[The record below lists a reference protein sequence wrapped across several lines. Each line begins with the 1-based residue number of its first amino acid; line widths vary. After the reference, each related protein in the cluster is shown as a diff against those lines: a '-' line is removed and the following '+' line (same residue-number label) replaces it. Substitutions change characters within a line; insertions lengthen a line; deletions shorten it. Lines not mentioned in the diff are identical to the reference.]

1 MRPGKSLCD
10 DAKVFNRS
18 EALLLLRAGLT
29 AAMVSDRFDGEW
41 PFQVWAVT
49 SDGVALEGQ
58 LERPGVYHG
67 YPMPVADP
75 FREEVLKR
83 WARLG
88 ASSENG
94 GGNGIANPG
103 STGGGGSFDE

>member
-41 PFQVWAVT
+41 PFQV
-49 SDGVALEGQ
+49 
-58 LERPGVYHG
+58 
-67 YPMPVADP
+67 
-75 FREEVLKR
+75 
-83 WARLG
+83 
-88 ASSENG
+88 
-94 GGNGIANPG
+94 
-103 STGGGGSFDE
+103 